1 MNFETLLESAGDRT
15 VRVALTGAGD
25 FGRSFL
31 FQALRIKCLDVPVV
45 INRTPSRAVKAY
57 VAAGVSADDVIVCE
71 SIKTA
76 KKAYE
81 SGKRVVVAD
90 SDLVK
95 DLPLDVLVEG
105 TGHPETGAIHA
116 VRALESGWH
125 IIMVSKEVDSVV
137 GPELASRAKTTGRVY
152 SPADGDQ
159 PSLLIGLV
167 SWARVLGL
175 KILSAG
181 KASEYDFIYDPSRS
195 TVTAND
201 KTVAAGGMAN
211 LWVQASLN
219 PIDLVKQ
226 RRDLLADLPQR
237 AVPDLCE
244 MGIVANATGM
254 KPDTPSF
261 HAAIARIVEVPD
273 FFCPAEMGGLLS
285 GSGKLDIFNCLRK
298 GDEASMGG
306 GVFIVVECEDRDT
319 WQVLMKKGHPCSR
332 NNRCAMLYH
341 PAHLLGV
348 EAPMSVLLASCLGM
362 PTGASRPK
370 PVCDLVGKAIRDLP
384 AGFVLEMGG
393 HHHTI
398 EGVEA
403 QLIDAAPMRP
413 GNAAPFYMLAN
424 RRLVRPVSAGSI
436 ITTEGIE
443 IDTHSVLAEL
453 RKAQDERFFVS
464 SPQG

>member
-1 MNFETLLESAGDRT
+1 
-15 VRVALTGAGD
+15 
-25 FGRSFL
+25 
-31 FQALRIKCLDVPVV
+31 
-45 INRTPSRAVKAY
+45 
-57 VAAGVSADDVIVCE
+57 
-71 SIKTA
+71 
-76 KKAYE
+76 
-81 SGKRVVVAD
+81 
-90 SDLVK
+90 
-95 DLPLDVLVEG
+95 
-105 TGHPETGAIHA
+105 
-116 VRALESGWH
+116 
-125 IIMVSKEVDSVV
+125 
-137 GPELASRAKTTGRVY
+137 
-152 SPADGDQ
+152 
-159 PSLLIGLV
+159 
-167 SWARVLGL
+167 
-175 KILSAG
+175 
-181 KASEYDFIYDPSRS
+181 
-195 TVTAND
+195 
-201 KTVAAGGMAN
+201 MAN

>member
-1 MNFETLLESAGDRT
+1 MNFEKLLESAGDRT

-25 FGRSFL
+25 FGSSFL
-31 FQALRIKCLDVPVV
+31 YQALRIKCLDVPVV
-45 INRTPSRAVKAY
+45 INRTPSRAVNAY
-57 VAAGVSADDVIVCE
+57 VAAGVLRDDVAVCE
-71 SIKTA
+71 SARTA
-76 KKAYE
+76 KKAFE

-90 SDLVK
+90 SDLIR

-105 TGHPETGAIHA
+105 TGHPETGALHA
-116 VRALESGWH
+116 KRAIESGWH

-137 GPELASRAKTTGRVY
+137 GPELASRAIEIGRVY

-159 PSLLIGLV
+159 PSLLIGLI

-181 KASEYDFIYDPSRS
+181 KASEYDFVYD
-195 TVTAND
+195 TVRRTITAND
-201 KTVAAGGMAN
+201 HTIAAERIN
-211 LWVQASLN
+211 DLWAHGSLSSV
-219 PIDLVKQ
+219 DLVRQ
-226 RRDLLADLPQR
+226 RSALLSHLPQR

-261 HAAIARIVEVPD
+261 HAPIARVMEVAD
-273 FFCPAEMGGLLS
+273 FFCPIEMGGLFS
-285 GSGKLDIFNCLRK
+285 GIGKLDIFNCLRK
-298 GDEASMGG
+298 NDEASMGG
-306 GVFIVVECEDRDT
+306 GVFIVVECEDKDT
-319 WQVLMKKGHPCSR
+319 WRILEKKGHACSR
-332 NNRCAMLYH
+332 NNQCAMLYH

-348 EAPMSVLLASCLGM
+348 EAPMSVLLASCLGI
-362 PTGASRPK
+362 PTGAFSPR
-370 PVCDLVGKAIRDLP
+370 PVCDLVGKATRDLP

-413 GNAAPFYMLAN
+413 GNPAPFYMIAN
-424 RRLVRPVSAGSI
+424 RRLLRPVSAGSI
-436 ITTEGIE
+436 IMCEGID
-443 IDTHSVLAEL
+443 IDADSVLADL
-453 RKAQDERFFVS
+453 RMAQDKRFF
-464 SPQG
+464 